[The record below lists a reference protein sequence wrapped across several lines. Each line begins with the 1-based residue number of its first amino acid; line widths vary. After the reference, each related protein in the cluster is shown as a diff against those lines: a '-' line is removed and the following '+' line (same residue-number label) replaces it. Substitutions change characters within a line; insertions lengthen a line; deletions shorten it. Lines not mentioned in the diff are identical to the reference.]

1 DDGLL
6 LETEAGR
13 VELRPDGTIDENP
26 SIPVHPYDETFVNF
40 EPEILIAP
48 SRVPYLVAGWT
59 IEECLPSSNPC
70 TPGEDQGIAGRY
82 DADQWTLAYTDGIQF
97 ASPVWSGGALHA
109 GGFRSHADAPPD
121 WFIVRFGDDLRP
133 DPGFGVVPVD
143 GMVRALAPGD
153 RLVA

>member
-1 DDGLL
+1 RPDGSPYIVIMTVPTRVVHLTADGRRDATFRDNGIAIPGIWARMTIIGASLLPDDGLL

-97 ASPVWSGGALHA
+97 AS
-109 GGFRSHADAPPD
+109 
-121 WFIVRFGDDLRP
+121 
-133 DPGFGVVPVD
+133 
-143 GMVRALAPGD
+143 
-153 RLVA
+153 